1 MVLPL
6 GVLTLPKLSI
16 HCRLRAHPCGQ
27 YYYRCLCYLTYLL
40 ALPLAYKSFSMS
52 GQLCNGQTKKLGST
66 PVFSSMVVEKQI
78 R

>member
-27 YYYRCLCYLTYLL
+27 YHYHCLFYLTYLL

-52 GQLCNGQTKKLGST
+52 GQLCN
-66 PVFSSMVVEKQI
+66 
-78 R
+78 